1 MLDPQRREGP
11 GRRER
16 QVEFRREQMHHPL
29 VTPVLWGVSL
39 LCIVIVTIIVLTDT
53 NGPFIGP
60 WG

>member
-1 MLDPQRREGP
+1 MLDSTGRRRP
-11 GRRER
+11 RER
-16 QVEFRREQMHHPL
+16 QIEFPREQQHHRL
-29 VTPVLWGVSL
+29 VTPVMIGLSL

>member
-1 MLDPQRREGP
+1 MP
-11 GRRER
+11 RER
-16 QVEFRREQMHHPL
+16 QIEFPPEQSTHPL
-29 VTPVLWGVSL
+29 VTPVMIGLSL

>member
-1 MLDPQRREGP
+1 MLGSTERRST
-11 GRRER
+11 RER
-16 QVEFRREQMHHPL
+16 QIEFPKEQSHHPL
-29 VTPVLWGVSL
+29 VTPVMIGLSL